1 MAARQELTMNIL
13 LTGGT
18 GLIGRALCRRWLAD
32 GHRLWVWSRTPQRV
46 AALCGAEVQ
55 GVGSLQQLD
64 AVALDAVV
72 NLAGAPI
79 ADRPWTKSRKA
90 LLWDSRVKLTEQLV
104 EWLGRREQK
113 PALLISGSAVGWYG
127 DGGEH
132 RLTEADQPVSTDFAS
147 QLCNAWEER
156 AMEATVLGMRVVL
169 VRTGL
174 VLARDGGFLLR
185 LLPPF
190 RLGLGGR
197 IGDGRQW
204 MPWIHIEDQ
213 IALIDFLLRQPAAS
227 GPYNACAPAPVRNV
241 EFTRSLGRCLHRPT
255 VLPVPAAVL
264 KPLLGELAGLLLG
277 GQHALP
283 QRAEAE
289 GFRFRFNN
297 LDSALAD
304 LLTPP

>member
-1 MAARQELTMNIL
+1 MNIL

-32 GHRLWVWSRTPQRV
+32 GHRLWVWSRTPDRV
-46 AALCGAEVQ
+46 AQLCGSQVQ
-55 GVGSLQQLD
+55 GIGSLQQLD
-64 AVALDAVV
+64 TLMLDAVV

-104 EWLGRREQK
+104 EWLGKREQK
-113 PALLISGSAVGWYG
+113 PAVMISGSAVGWYG

-132 RLTEADQPVSTDFAS
+132 RLSEADQPVSADFAS

-156 AMEATVLGMRVVL
+156 AMEAAVLGIRVAL

-174 VLARDGGFLLR
+174 VLAHDGGFLQR
-185 LLPPF
+185 LLPVF

-197 IGDGRQW
+197 LGDGRQW

-213 IALIDFLLRQPAAS
+213 IGLIDFLLRQPAAS
-227 GPYNACAPAPVRNV
+227 GPYNACAPTPVRNGD
-241 EFTRSLGRCLHRPT
+241 FTRSLGRCLHRPT
-255 VLPVPAAVL
+255 LLPVPAVL
-264 KPLLGELAGLLLG
+264 LKTSLGELAGLLLG
-277 GQHALP
+277 GQHAMP
-283 QRAEAE
+283 QRLLAE
-289 GFRFRFNN
+289 GYRFRFDD
-297 LDSALAD
+297 LDQALAD
-304 LLTPP
+304 LLTHR

>member
-1 MAARQELTMNIL
+1 MNIL

-18 GLIGRALCRRWLAD
+18 GLIGRALCRRWQAD
-32 GHRLWVWSRTPQRV
+32 GHRLWVWSRSPQRV
-46 AALCGAEVQ
+46 AQLCGAEVK

-79 ADRPWTKSRKA
+79 ADRPWTKARKS
-90 LLWDSRVKLTEQLV
+90 LLWDSRVRLTEELV

-132 RLTEADQPVSTDFAS
+132 RLTEADQPVTADFAS

-156 AMEATVLGMRVVL
+156 ASEAAVLGIRVVL
-169 VRTGL
+169 IRTGL
-174 VLARDGGFLLR
+174 VLARDGGFLQR

-197 IGDGRQW
+197 LGNGRQW

-213 IALIDFLLRQPAAS
+213 IGLIDFLLRQPAAS
-227 GPYNACAPAPVRNV
+227 GPYNACA
-241 EFTRSLGRCLHRPT
+241 
-255 VLPVPAAVL
+255 
-264 KPLLGELAGLLLG
+264 
-277 GQHALP
+277 
-283 QRAEAE
+283 
-289 GFRFRFNN
+289 
-297 LDSALAD
+297 
-304 LLTPP
+304 